1 MSRYSILIDSSVWI
15 EYFKTG
21 GIERLDRIIEED
33 LACINELILTELAPA
48 LMLKN
53 ETEILEGLQAISMIP
68 LHVDWD
74 IVRDYQLMNLK
85 NGINKIGIPDL
96 IILQQV
102 IDEKITLFS
111 FDKHFRLM
119 QSHLSFDLGYSVPN

>member
-1 MSRYSILIDSSVWI
+1 MSRYRILIDSSVWI

-21 GIERLDRIIEED
+21 RVEKLDRLIEED

-48 LMLKN
+48 LRLKN
-53 ETEILEGLQAISMIP
+53 ETEILEGLHAVAMIP
-68 LHVDWD
+68 LNIDWD
-74 IVRDYQLMNLK
+74 IVRDYQLMNLE
-85 NGINKIGIPDL
+85 NGINKVGIPDL

-111 FDKHFRLM
+111 FDKHFKLM
-119 QSHLSFDLGYSVPN
+119 QSRLRFDLIPE

>member
-1 MSRYSILIDSSVWI
+1 MSRYKVLIDSSVWI
-15 EYFKTG
+15 EYFKIG
-21 GIERLDRIIEED
+21 GIEKLDRLIEED

-53 ETEILEGLQAISMIP
+53 ETDILEGLQAISMIP
-68 LHVDWD
+68 LNVDWG

-85 NGINKIGIPDL
+85 NGINKVGIPDL

-111 FDKHFRLM
+111 FDKHFKFM
-119 QSHLSFDLGYSVPN
+119 QNKLTFDLISE

>member
-1 MSRYSILIDSSVWI
+1 MSRYRVLIDSSVWI
-15 EYFKTG
+15 QYFKSG
-21 GIERLDRIIEED
+21 GLEKLDRLIEED

-53 ETEILEGLQAISMIP
+53 ETDILEGLQTISMIP
-68 LHVDWD
+68 LNVDWD

-85 NGINKIGIPDL
+85 NGINKVGIPDL

-111 FDKHFRLM
+111 LDKYFKLM
-119 QSHLSFDLGYSVPN
+119 QGRLTFDLISE